1 MRKLIN
7 KPIVWLIVILFY
19 LIVFVQVSHYGWQF
33 YPIWNGDAQA
43 WDYTPYELRDP
54 DVIDP
59 PPNAQ

>member
-7 KPIVWLIVILFY
+7 KPIVLLGMILLY
-19 LIVFVQVSHYGWQF
+19 LAVFVQASHYCWRF
-33 YPIWNGDAQA
+33 HSIWNGDAQA
-43 WDYTPYELRDP
+43 WDDTPYELRDP